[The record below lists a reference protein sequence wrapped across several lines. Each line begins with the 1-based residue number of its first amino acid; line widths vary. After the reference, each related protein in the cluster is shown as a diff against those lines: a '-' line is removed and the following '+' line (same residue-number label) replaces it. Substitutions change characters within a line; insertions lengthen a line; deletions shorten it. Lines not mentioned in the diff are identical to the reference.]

1 MLTLLQ
7 TASTHMHGHPSVL
20 KPYPQV
26 THTLTCTQL
35 ATFYSSATPLPSSCT
50 LHNPSP
56 CAPLPSLQTVK
67 RSKKVQPGRLGDLV
81 LQKGDVLV
89 LSTAPDFNPK
99 SEDFRSNF
107 HG

>member
-1 MLTLLQ
+1 
-7 TASTHMHGHPSVL
+7 
-20 KPYPQV
+20 
-26 THTLTCTQL
+26 
-35 ATFYSSATPLPSSCT
+35 
-50 LHNPSP
+50 
-56 CAPLPSLQTVK
+56 
-67 RSKKVQPGRLGDLV
+67 VQPGRLGDLV